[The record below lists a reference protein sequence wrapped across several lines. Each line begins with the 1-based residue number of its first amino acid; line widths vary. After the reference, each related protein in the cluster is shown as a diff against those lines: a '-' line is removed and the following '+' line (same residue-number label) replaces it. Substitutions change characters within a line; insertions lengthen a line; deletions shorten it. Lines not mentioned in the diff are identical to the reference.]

1 MRSSSLW
8 LSGIVLLVVVIG
20 GTSMY
25 LSRDTASAAVRL
37 AAVERAALVSSLT
50 TNGKVEPVD
59 TRELRALT
67 PGLIGAVTV
76 REGDRVRAGQPLVQM
91 DRTESSAEVARVEAE
106 IRAAEGDLQNIQ
118 HGGSAAENVE
128 LQSAMQKARLEKDEA
143 TRQLGISQRL
153 AAKSAAP
160 RAEVDA
166 VQERLRRA
174 NQEIEYLDHRRT
186 GRFNDK
192 DTERAR
198 ARQDEAQ
205 AALVLAQQRLN
216 GASAASPIGGVVFS
230 LPVAR
235 GNFVNRGDLLAK
247 IADLSKL
254 RVKVYVDEPEL
265 GRVAVGQDVMV
276 TWDAAPGESW
286 KGKVDR
292 MPAEVS
298 LLGTRSVGLVE
309 CFIDNSNGKLIPNVN
324 VNVEIVGRRSDSAL
338 TLPKDAVS
346 VEAGNHFVFLYE
358 NGPSL
363 VKRHPVTLG
372 ISTANR
378 VEILQG
384 LSDGQQVAIAIDRKL
399 ADGMK
404 VKP

>member
-153 AAKSAAP
+153 AAKRAAP

-166 VQERLRRA
+166 AQERLRRA
-174 NQEIEYLDHRRT
+174 NQEIEYLDRRRT
-186 GRFNDK
+186 GRFSDK

-198 ARQDEAQ
+198 ARLDEAQ

-216 GASAASPIGGVVFS
+216 SASAASPIGGVVFS

-265 GRVAVGQDVMV
+265 GRVAAGQDVMV

-309 CFIDNSNGKLIPNVN
+309 CVIDNSNGKLIPNVN

-363 VKRHPVTLG
+363 VKRHLVTLG